1 MAPRQIDEK
10 VRAAPSVEQLS
21 NLKEVLRLL
30 ASSPLVKII
39 DARASQ
45 LVALIMK
52 VLFVFFEYNLRG
64 EV

>member
-39 DARASQ
+39 DARGKPIGCFDNES
-45 LVALIMK
+45 IIR
-52 VLFVFFEYNLRG
+52 FF
-64 EV
+64 